1 MRNRRQT
8 IAMLAILAL
17 AAALVAGFGSTVGN
31 AKTTT
36 FLAHSAVP
44 IRFTEEDLEQVA
56 AGNFIVKVI
65 YLPDPQFQPYD

>member
-31 AKTTT
+31 AKSGG
-36 FLAHSAVP
+36 FIS
-44 IRFTEEDLEQVA
+44 RA
-56 AGNFIVKVI
+56 AFPAAE
-65 YLPDPQFQPYD
+65 LC

>member
-31 AKTTT
+31 AKTTAT
-36 FLAHSAVP
+36 PMAMSHDGTAC
-44 IRFTEEDLEQVA
+44 R
-56 AGNFIVKVI
+56 
-65 YLPDPQFQPYD
+65 